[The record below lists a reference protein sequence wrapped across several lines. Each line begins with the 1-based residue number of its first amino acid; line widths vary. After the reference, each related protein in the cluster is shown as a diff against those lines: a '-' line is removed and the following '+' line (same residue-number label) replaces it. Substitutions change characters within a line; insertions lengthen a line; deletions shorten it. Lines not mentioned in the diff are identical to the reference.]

1 MNKPTLKIIFI
12 SALLLST
19 LTACSTSPE
28 PHLYIIEPMSASAST
43 QIDNDLSIGVGP
55 VTLPAHLNRKEIV
68 THDQRYRVNSAEFD
82 RWAEPLDH
90 NITNALA
97 ENLSVLIPSD
107 QVLAYPWDSAHDFDF
122 TVEVRVI
129 KFGANPNGE
138 VALRATWIIYNAAN
152 VPVELTKKRYVAP
165 RRSND
170 MISLV
175 AAMSQ
180 TIEQLS
186 RDIATTLVAAS
197 SKSTE

>member
-1 MNKPTLKIIFI
+1 MNKPVLKIVFV

-19 LTACSTSPE
+19 LTACSTSPT
-28 PHLYIIEPMSASAST
+28 PNLYIIEPMSASASA

-82 RWAEPLDH
+82 RWAEPLDQ

-107 QVLAYPWDSAHDFDF
+107 QVLAYPWNSAHNFDF
-122 TVEVRVI
+122 IVRVRVTT
-129 KFGANPNGE
+129 FGTNPNGE
-138 VALRATWIIYNAAN
+138 VVLSASWMIYDADNAPIA
-152 VPVELTKKRYVAP
+152 LTKKRYAEP
-165 RRSND
+165 RRGDD
-170 MISLV
+170 MIALV

-180 TIEQLS
+180 TIEHLS
-186 RDIATTLVAAS
+186 RDIAIALVAAAAE
-197 SKSTE
+197 STM

>member
-1 MNKPTLKIIFI
+1 MNKSVLKIVFV

-19 LTACSTSPE
+19 LTVCSTSPT
-28 PHLYIIEPMSASAST
+28 PNLYIIEPMTTSAST
-43 QIDNDLSIGVGP
+43 RIDNDLSIGVGP
-55 VTLPAHLNRKEIV
+55 VTLPAHLDRKEIV

-107 QVLAYPWDSAHDFDF
+107 RVIAYPWDSAHNFDY
-122 TVEVRVI
+122 TVQVRVI
-129 KFGANPNGE
+129 TFGTNPNGE
-138 VALRATWIIYNAAN
+138 VVLSASWTIYDAAN
-152 VPVELTKKRYVAP
+152 APIEQTKRRYAEP
-165 RRSND
+165 RRGNEVVA
-170 MISLV
+170 LV

-197 SKSTE
+197 AESPR

>member
-1 MNKPTLKIIFI
+1 MNKPALKIVFV

-19 LTACSTSPE
+19 LTACSTSPA
-28 PHLYIIEPMSASAST
+28 PNLYIIEPMTTLAST
-43 QIDNDLSIGVGP
+43 RIDNDLSIGVGP
-55 VTLPAHLNRKEIV
+55 VTLPAHLDRKEIV

-107 QVLAYPWDSAHDFDF
+107 RVIAYPWDSAHNFDF
-122 TVEVRVI
+122 TVQVRVI
-129 KFGANPNGE
+129 TFGANPNGE
-138 VALRATWIIYNAAN
+138 VVLSASWAIYDAAN
-152 VPVELTKKRYVAP
+152 APSGLTKKRYAVP
-165 RRSND
+165 RRGND
-170 MISLV
+170 MVTLV

-186 RDIATTLVAAS
+186 RDIATTLVAAAAES
-197 SKSTE
+197 PR

>member
-1 MNKPTLKIIFI
+1 MNKPTLKITFV
-12 SALLLST
+12 SALLFST

-28 PHLYIIEPMSASAST
+28 PRLYIIEPMSASAST
-43 QIDNDLSIGVGP
+43 QIDNNLSIGVGP
-55 VTLPAHLNRKEIV
+55 VTLPAHLNGKEIV

-82 RWAEPLDH
+82 RWAEPLDQ
-90 NITNALA
+90 NIVNALA

-107 QVLAYPWDSAHDFDF
+107 QVIAYPWNSVHDFDF
-122 TVEVRVI
+122 TVAVRVI
-129 KFGANPNGE
+129 AFGATPNGE
-138 VALRATWIIYNAAN
+138 VVLSASWMIYDAAN
-152 VPVELTKKRYVAP
+152 APVEFRKKRYATP
-165 RRSND
+165 RRGND

-197 SKSTE
+197 AKSTE

>member
-1 MNKPTLKIIFI
+1 MNKPTLKIIFA

-19 LTACSTSPE
+19 LAACSTSPE
-28 PHLYIIEPMSASAST
+28 PNLYIIEPMSASAGT

-90 NITNALA
+90 NITNTLT
-97 ENLSVLIPSD
+97 ENLSVLISSD
-107 QVLAYPWDSAHDFDF
+107 QVIAYPWDSAHDFDF
-122 TVEVRVI
+122 TVRVRVI
-129 KFGANPNGE
+129 TFGANPNGE
-138 VALRATWIIYNAAN
+138 VVLSASWTIYDAAN
-152 VPVELTKKRYVAP
+152 APVEFRKKRYAA
-165 RRSND
+165 RRRGND

-186 RDIATTLVAAS
+186 RDIATTLVAAAAES
-197 SKSTE
+197 PE

>member
-1 MNKPTLKIIFI
+1 MNKPTLKITFV
-12 SALLLST
+12 SALLLSA
-19 LTACSTSPE
+19 LTSCSTSPA
-28 PHLYIIEPMSASAST
+28 PRLYIIEPMSASAST
-43 QIDNDLSIGVGP
+43 QIDNDFSIGVAP

-107 QVLAYPWDSAHDFDF
+107 QVFAYPWDSAHNFDF
-122 TVEVRVI
+122 TVQVRVI
-129 KFGANPNGE
+129 TFGANPNGE
-138 VALRATWIIYNAAN
+138 VELSASWTIYDAAN
-152 VPVELTKKRYVAP
+152 APLELTKKRYDAP
-165 RRSND
+165 RRGSD
-170 MISLV
+170 MVALV

-197 SKSTE
+197 SKMTE